1 MTGYVKV
8 AKAHEIA
15 PGSMKAVEVDGVPLV
30 LCNVDGKYYALH
42 DECTHENYPLS
53 EGTLEGCALVCMLHG
68 ATFALETGDVLEPPA
83 YEAVRTYA
91 VKQEGGDV
99 YVAVEP

>member
-1 MTGYVKV
+1 
-8 AKAHEIA
+8 
-15 PGSMKAVEVDGVPLV
+15 
-30 LCNVDGKYYALH
+30 
-42 DECTHENYPLS
+42 
-53 EGTLEGCALVCMLHG
+53 MLHG